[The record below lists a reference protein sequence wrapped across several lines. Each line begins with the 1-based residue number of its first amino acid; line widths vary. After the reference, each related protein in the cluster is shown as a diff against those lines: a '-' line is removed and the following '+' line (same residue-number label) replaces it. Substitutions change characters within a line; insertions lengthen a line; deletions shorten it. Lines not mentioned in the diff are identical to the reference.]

1 MKSKM
6 DHRSPSR
13 FSTGVPVSA
22 NLACALS
29 FLAARVC
36 LASGFLMACAS
47 SSTTSRHGVFGNPR
61 HAEQRAVAGDHQIHD
76 PAAARAQAS

>member
-22 NLACALS
+22 NLTWAFN

-36 LASGFLMACAS
+36 LASGFLMAWAS
-47 SSTTSRHGVFGNPR
+47 SSATKRHKVSVNQGRRRSEP
-61 HAEQRAVAGDHQIHD
+61 
-76 PAAARAQAS
+76 